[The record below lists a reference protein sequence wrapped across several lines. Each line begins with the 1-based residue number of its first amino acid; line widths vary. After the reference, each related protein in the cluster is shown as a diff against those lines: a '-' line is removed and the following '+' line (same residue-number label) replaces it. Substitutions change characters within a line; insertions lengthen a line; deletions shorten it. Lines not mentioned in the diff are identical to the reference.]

1 MINYTCIMRLKSACG
16 TRKLV
21 DYNLRSTRGWRYCAL
36 PDVLALVCVRTPD
49 EPANS
54 HSRFS
59 CHVSFVHCSATSLL
73 SVTMKLS
80 NAMSADI
87 DHSSRPIAACCQT
100 TQWYKFLL
108 RKNKANF
115 VFQESTRWIQI
126 AWFHKKKKML
136 AKASNGACILLCC
149 TYNWSHLVGIQ
160 IFEVSRVFNHARL
173 PFALKHKPLA

>member
-1 MINYTCIMRLKSACG
+1 MRLKSACG

-21 DYNLRSTRGWRYCAL
+21 NYNLRSTRGWRYCAL

-100 TQWYKFLL
+100 TQRYKFLL

-115 VFQESTRWIQI
+115 LFQESTNCVISYKRKKWLKL
-126 AWFHKKKKML
+126 AWCVHTFVL
-136 AKASNGACILLCC
+136 
-149 TYNWSHLVGIQ
+149 HLQLEPSCKDSDLRSIPG
-160 IFEVSRVFNHARL
+160 F
-173 PFALKHKPLA
+173 

>member
-1 MINYTCIMRLKSACG
+1 MHLTQPCSRHCLILSTEMHQHVNSRHDAVMINYTCIMRLKSACG

-21 DYNLRSTRGWRYCAL
+21 NYNLRSTRGWRHCAL
-36 PDVLALVCVRTPD
+36 PDVLALVRVRTPD

-100 TQWYKFLL
+100 TPWYKFLL
-108 RKNKANF
+108 KKNKANF

-126 AWFHKKKKML
+126 AWFNKI
-136 AKASNGACILLCC
+136 N
-149 TYNWSHLVGIQ
+149 VG
-160 IFEVSRVFNHARL
+160 
-173 PFALKHKPLA
+173 